1 MHIWSRKITRVLA
14 DKSGMETSVA
24 ELMVST
30 IVKVAVTG
38 SLAAIIGG
46 VTMFSAMANASTQ
59 NSSAYQTSD
68 LQFAKAVHAADR
80 VIGYDNGAV
89 ALLSKSSTGCSID
102 LWHGVPDAGASTV
115 TLHEERRAD
124 TRSCDLVSGVTL
136 TPGAKTTEKV
146 SGLTS
151 AKFEYENIGGRVI
164 TFNAS
169 GTPALDTSKTQPSD
183 IADSDWNDPRP
194 YKVDLALKSDG
205 SNLTAF
211 SKNSVLTGYTKIVNA
226 TQAVSTPG
234 SLRFVPSGTPVPAA
248 VNVVNVARS
257 TTTGAV
263 VGGVREGISVTFT
276 GAQCSDNTPSTVVTK
291 FSTATPSGV
300 PDVSSTQTLVLDGKA
315 TQFELADVKN
325 GAQGV
330 VTISAVCGTDGE
342 STQGSQ
348 PYTQDLPDPTV
359 TATEQ
364 SPFSTHKLS
373 WNKVSS
379 LPTTFTGS
387 WTGNDGTEGTID
399 ATTALTTKVVHPAY
413 STYGVTDRYTIVANV
428 SGATSEGGDKI
439 GHGWPT
445 IPTATDFT
453 RTEKSVSPVQENIRW
468 GYNTTCPTG
477 TTLYTQYIEDRTGQA
492 NGSISTAVRAN
503 SGFKRSLNG
512 YTWAP
517 SYALQGYKYGI
528 HVETQCVI
536 NSTGDASSTRSA
548 VFDFQTGMNTPGR
561 PTWASYNVNGYNG
574 NAKNTHVTKSS
585 RCTQSADACGYW
597 LIVTYDA
604 YCPAGSVVVGTHFKS
619 LGWPNEDP
627 HLRGPFEH
635 EWGYK
640 DYWQG
645 TNQPEQ
651 VTYSEGWYSCQTPWG
666 IKRSNVSGNDT
677 LTVNP

>member
-1 MHIWSRKITRVLA
+1 MHIWSRKISRVLA

-80 VIGYDNGAV
+80 VIGYDDDAV
-89 ALLSKSSTGCSID
+89 ALLSKSGDACNID
-102 LWHGVPDAGASTV
+102 LWHGVSDGDTV
-115 TLHEERRAD
+115 TLHEERRTDA
-124 TRSCDLVSGVTL
+124 RACDLVSGISL
-136 TPGAKTTEKV
+136 APGAKTTEKAA
-146 SGLTS
+146 GLTS
-151 AKFEYENIGGRVI
+151 AAFTYENIGGRDI
-164 TFNAS
+164 TFDSS
-169 GTPALDTSKTQPSD
+169 GTAALDTSKTQPSD

-194 YKVDLALKSDG
+194 YKVNLALKSDG

-211 SKNSVLTGYTKIVNA
+211 AKNTVLTGYTKIVNA
-226 TQAVSTPG
+226 TQAVSSPG

-248 VNVVNVARS
+248 VNVIDVSRS
-257 TTTGAV
+257 TTTGTI

-291 FSTATPSGV
+291 FSTTTPSGV
-300 PDVSSTQTLVLDGKA
+300 PDVSSTQTLVLTGKA
-315 TQFELADVKN
+315 TQFELAGVMN

-330 VTISAVCGTDGE
+330 VSITAVCGTDGE
-342 STQGSQ
+342 STKGSQ
-348 PYTQDLPDPTV
+348 PYTQTLPDPTV

-364 SPFSTHKLS
+364 SPFSTHKVA

-387 WTGNDGTEGTID
+387 WTGNDGTKGDIP
-399 ATTALTTKVVHPAY
+399 ATSALNAKVVHPAY
-413 STYGVTDRYTIVANV
+413 STYGVTNKYTVVADV
-428 SGATSEGGDKI
+428 SGITSDGSDSI
-439 GHGWPT
+439 SRAWPT
-445 IPTATDFT
+445 IPTAANF
-453 RTEKSVSPVQENIRW
+453 RQTEKSISPAQEALNW

-477 TTLYTQYIEDRTGQA
+477 TTLYTQYVEDRTGQA
-492 NGSISTAVRAN
+492 NGSIDTTVRST
-503 SGFKRSLNG
+503 SGFKKNLNG

-528 HVETQCVI
+528 HVQTECVI
-536 NSTGDASSTRSA
+536 NSTGDASSVRSA
-548 VFDFQTGMNTPGR
+548 VFDFQTGMNTPGK
-561 PTWASYNVNGYNG
+561 PTWASYNVNGYNN

-585 RCTQSADACGYW
+585 SCTDSAAACGYW
-597 LIVTYDA
+597 LIVTYNA
-604 YCPAGSVVVGTHFKS
+604 YCPAGSVVVNTHFKS
-619 LGWPNEDP
+619 LGWPNEAP
-627 HLRGPFEH
+627 ELRGPFEH
-635 EWGYK
+635 TWGYQ

-666 IKRSNVSGNDT
+666 VKRSNVSGNDI